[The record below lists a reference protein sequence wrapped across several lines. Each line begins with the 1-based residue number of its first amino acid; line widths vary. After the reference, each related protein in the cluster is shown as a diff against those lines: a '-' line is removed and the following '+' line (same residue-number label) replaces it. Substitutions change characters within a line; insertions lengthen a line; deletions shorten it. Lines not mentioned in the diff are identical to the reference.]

1 LEDEM
6 QEYICTVKK
15 GNGNLI
21 KNYKVKV
28 EDESSLIMQI
38 KSNKLFLVDYKLK
51 EERKDIVGG
60 SKITLSTK
68 DIAIL
73 CRQLSSM
80 LSSGVTLVKALN
92 ILYLQMEKK
101 NIKAC
106 IKKLYESVQRGDQ
119 FSEGIR
125 KQSGVFPEIMIS
137 MVEAGEAS
145 GKLDHVITKLAE
157 QFEKDVK
164 LKAKIQSAMTYPIIL
179 MVMAIGVVLI
189 LVTQVLPIFMGMFAE
204 SGMVLPLPT
213 QILIAF
219 SNILRGYW
227 YLVLIG
233 IAAIVLLGKSYLSS
247 EAGLRNW
254 HSLELRLPIIKGT
267 VMKISAVRFTRT
279 LSTLLSSGM
288 SLLQA
293 LEIVIKVVGNRVVMD
308 GLNITKEDIRR
319 GMSLSQSLRKVSAL
333 PPMVYSMIGIG
344 EEAGTIENMLEK
356 CAEYY
361 DDEVENAIQKLVTLM
376 EPLMIVFMGVVVG
389 FIIISMILPI
399 FDLYGSVQ

>member
-1 LEDEM
+1 
-6 QEYICTVKK
+6 
-15 GNGNLI
+15 
-21 KNYKVKV
+21 
-28 EDESSLIMQI
+28 
-38 KSNKLFLVDYKLK
+38 
-51 EERKDIVGG
+51 
-60 SKITLSTK
+60 
-68 DIAIL
+68 
-73 CRQLSSM
+73 M
-80 LSSGVTLVKALN
+80 LTSGVTLVKALN
-92 ILYLQMEKK
+92 ILYLQMEKR
-101 NIKAC
+101 NIKAS

-119 FSEGIR
+119 FSEGLR
-125 KQSGVFPEIMIS
+125 KQTGVFPEIMVS

-164 LKAKIQSAMTYPIIL
+164 LKAKIRSAMTYPIIL
-179 MVMAIGVVLI
+179 MVMAICVVLI

-204 SGMVLPLPT
+204 SGMELPMPT
-213 QILIAF
+213 QILITI
-219 SNILRGYW
+219 SNVLRGYW

-233 IAAIVLLGKSYLSS
+233 IGALALLGRSYLST
-247 EAGLRNW
+247 EAGLRKW
-254 HSLELRLPIIKGT
+254 HSLELQLPVIKGT

-361 DDEVENAIQKLVTLM
+361 DDEVENAIQKLVSMM
-376 EPLMIVFMGVVVG
+376 EPLLIVFMGVVVG

-399 FDLYGSVQ
+399 FDIYGTI

>member
-1 LEDEM
+1 M

-15 GNGNLI
+15 GNGSLI
-21 KNYKVKV
+21 KNYRVKV
-28 EDESSLIMQI
+28 EDESSLILQI
-38 KSNKLFLVDYKLK
+38 KSNKLFLVDYRLK

-80 LSSGVTLVKALN
+80 LTSGVTLVKALN

-119 FSEGIR
+119 FSEGLR

-164 LKAKIQSAMTYPIIL
+164 LKAKIRSAMTYPIIL

-204 SGMVLPLPT
+204 SGMELPLPT
-213 QILIAF
+213 KILIAL

-227 YLVLIG
+227 HLILIG
-233 IAAIVLLGKSYLSS
+233 LAALAMLGKSYLST
-247 EAGLRNW
+247 ETGLRKW
-254 HSLELRLPIIKGT
+254 HSLELRIPIIRST
-267 VMKISAVRFTRT
+267 VIKISSVRFTRT

-308 GLNITKEDIRR
+308 GLNITKEDIRK
-319 GMSLSQSLRKVSAL
+319 GMSLSQSLRKVSVL

-361 DDEVENAIQKLVTLM
+361 DDEVENAIQKLVSLM

-399 FDLYGSVQ
+399 FDIYGSI

>member
-1 LEDEM
+1 M

-15 GNGNLI
+15 GNGSLI

-28 EDESSLIMQI
+28 EDESSLTMQI

-80 LSSGVTLVKALN
+80 LTSGVTLVKALN

-164 LKAKIQSAMTYPIIL
+164 LKAKIRSAMTYPIIL

-204 SGMVLPLPT
+204 SGMELPLPT
-213 QILIAF
+213 QILIAL

-227 YLVLIG
+227 YLILMG
-233 IAAIVLLGKSYLSS
+233 LAALLLLGKSYLST
-247 EAGLRNW
+247 ETGLRKW
-254 HSLELRLPIIKGT
+254 HSLELRIPIIRST
-267 VMKISAVRFTRT
+267 VIKISAVRFTRT

-288 SLLQA
+288 SLMQA

-319 GMSLSQSLRKVSAL
+319 GMSLSQSLRKESVL

-361 DDEVENAIQKLVTLM
+361 DDEVENAIQKLVSLM

-399 FDLYGSVQ
+399 FDIYGSI

>member
-1 LEDEM
+1 M

-15 GNGNLI
+15 GNGSLI

-28 EDESSLIMQI
+28 EDESSLILQI

-80 LSSGVTLVKALN
+80 LTSGVTLVKALN

-101 NIKAC
+101 NIKAS

-125 KQSGVFPEIMIS
+125 KQTGVFPEIMIS

-164 LKAKIQSAMTYPIIL
+164 LKAKIRSAMTYPIIL

-204 SGMVLPLPT
+204 SGMELPLPT
-213 QILIAF
+213 KILIAL

-227 YLVLIG
+227 HLILIG
-233 IAAIVLLGKSYLSS
+233 LAVLVLLGKNYLST
-247 EAGLRNW
+247 ETGLRKW
-254 HSLELRLPIIKGT
+254 HSLELRIPVIRST
-267 VMKISAVRFTRT
+267 VIKISSVRFTRT

-319 GMSLSQSLRKVSAL
+319 GMSLSQSLRKVSVL

-344 EEAGTIENMLEK
+344 EEAGTIENMMEK

-361 DDEVENAIQKLVTLM
+361 DDEVENAIQKLVSLM

-399 FDLYGSVQ
+399 FDIYGSI

>member
-1 LEDEM
+1 M

-15 GNGNLI
+15 GNGSLI
-21 KNYKVKV
+21 KNYSMKA
-28 EDESSLIMQI
+28 EDESALIMQI
-38 KSNKLFLVDYKLK
+38 KSRKLFLVDYKLK
-51 EERKDIVGG
+51 EERKDILGG
-60 SKITLSTK
+60 SKVTLTTK

-80 LSSGVTLVKALN
+80 LTSGVTLVKALN

-101 NIKAC
+101 NIKAS
-106 IKKLYESVQRGDQ
+106 IKRLYESVQRGDQ

-125 KQSGVFPEIMIS
+125 KQTGVYPEIMIS
-137 MVEAGEAS
+137 MIEAGEAS

-164 LKAKIQSAMTYPIIL
+164 LKAKIRSAMTYPIIL

-204 SGMVLPLPT
+204 SGMELPLPT
-213 QILIAF
+213 QILIAI
-219 SNILRGYW
+219 SNVLRGYW

-233 IAAIVLLGKSYLSS
+233 MGALVLLGKSYLST
-247 EAGLRNW
+247 EAGLRKW
-254 HSLELRLPIIKGT
+254 HSLELQLPVIKGT

-288 SLLQA
+288 SLMQA

-361 DDEVENAIQKLVTLM
+361 DDEVENAIQKLVTMM
-376 EPLMIVFMGVVVG
+376 EPLLIIFMGVVVG

-399 FDLYGSVQ
+399 FDIYGSI